1 MAQMTGGEAIGG
13 TLKALGVEFVFGLTV
28 TTQVPLTMS
37 LIRSGIRMMTVR
49 TEMCSSLMATAYSKI
64 SGMPGVCLVSGAG
77 SAHAALGM
85 HEAYLSSNAMVVITS
100 DANPSSAW
108 RPGGTYIDQLA
119 LFQPVPKWSVRVE
132 VLESLPDIINRALR
146 VATTGVPGPVAVI
159 VPGNFY
165 SAQADFRTPANVQ
178 RAFHAGHLPMSS
190 VPSTRHCVRRRD
202 QNHFRPLPMFYCKL
216 RNPPLLLVAA

>member
-1 MAQMTGGEAIGG
+1 MGEEKKLSYYQKNKKHYQRGGKYYKYAKDSCCQKRGTRDMAQMTGGEAIGG

-100 DANPSSAW
+100 I
-108 RPGGTYIDQLA
+108 YI
-119 LFQPVPKWSVRVE
+119 
-132 VLESLPDIINRALR
+132 
-146 VATTGVPGPVAVI
+146 
-159 VPGNFY
+159 
-165 SAQADFRTPANVQ
+165 
-178 RAFHAGHLPMSS
+178 FHI
-190 VPSTRHCVRRRD
+190 RRI
-202 QNHFRPLPMFYCKL
+202 
-216 RNPPLLLVAA
+216 